1 MCAFHESGPTCA
13 FLRLCKG
20 FLICIYILLAA
31 MQFLSIL
38 LAHFL
43 ELPIIGKNS
52 YYTFAISFLISGCY
66 MNISNYVHGIS
77 VGHVP
82 NGHV

>member
-1 MCAFHESGPTCA
+1 
-13 FLRLCKG
+13 
-20 FLICIYILLAA
+20 